1 MKKNRLLN
9 RTLSFG
15 LALALFISS
24 PASVYA
30 GEMNDASVE
39 TIVENIDQGGASD
52 EGESSGSDSTTAS
65 EGTNSESG
73 SESNDSD
80 QVSSGDSTPEANNSN
95 SDEQV
100 NKGEA
105 PESSDETTVDEAET
119 DADEKV
125 DAEADANAD
134 KDAEDED
141 EEITYEYVSNNDGT
155 HVKKWTDK
163 DGEAQEETEDCE
175 FGEDGKCVH
184 CGYEKEE
191 EEDDEEI
198 SFETTVGKVK
208 ITVKASKK
216 VLNGATSVS
225 AEKLESGKDYDN
237 VEKALSDDAEEKGR
251 KLIDFAAYDIKL
263 VNDDGD
269 YVEPTDDG
277 KVSVSIKNIEADD
290 KDAVSDAEAEVT
302 LVHFEGENNSTEFV
316 DITSEKETNL
326 DTGNDT
332 STVDVDFVTDSF
344 SIYSVAWV
352 TPSTECQIGALYW
365 GSSVFYDDNGIVA
378 NIYLVDDE
386 GNAISST
393 VQFNRNQYW
402 IYKSF
407 SNTDNLAR
415 YYRAKNNDYIE
426 RMMSDVSDMLSDY
439 GYEYNGA
446 WFLNGDEKTQI
457 TNLSYNTLWDG
468 KGWYYENNSNNWSIL
483 GGGSDNYDKTI
494 NIYITYSKGIEE
506 TYFTANLFNYKMS
519 DVNDASVGKLSDED
533 GVLLFHNQGGDLS
546 ADYNNKYY
554 SGKLWNLCDTV
565 ADSKGNPTA
574 YQGIVDSTLLNN
586 MPTFKYA
593 VADIFD
599 PDSSLFKN
607 HNYNGTSSDT
617 VAYKDVNVPFIKD
630 SDGYYVFDTT
640 SNETV
645 GKYNTYVY
653 DESSN
658 SLVRSETDSKTGFW
672 PFGSS
677 DYHFGM
683 DLQVYFNIN
692 EDGLNDDDTAATKF
706 EFAGDDDVWVY
717 IDGKLALDMG
727 GIHQTVTGDINFEN
741 GTCNVK
747 YAYNEA
753 EGLNRAIET
762 HNLYTDIL
770 GYSSV
775 EEGRKALASGGH
787 SLTIFYLERG
797 AGESNCKI
805 KFNFNDVNV
814 NVPVD
819 VSFDKVDEIG
829 NPLEGATFGLFAATD
844 TDCSGDAL
852 YEAVSTAEGK
862 VTFEDIPAGTY
873 LLKETDAPTGYKIL
887 DTIYTVTVTNGTKVI
902 EKGQVTSESAGN
914 FTIKDSS
921 GNSISKI
928 ENELEEEI
936 NPELMLDYSKEAKVE
951 NWEDR
956 TYAITLTAD
965 AYVKKL
971 EDLTVVNKSDVVLV
985 IDATNSMYFP
995 ADLKQTSVGQLDRSS
1010 TYYFIEDNDAATN
1023 YRVYYDNGWKYED
1036 ASYRYVT
1043 DANGNSVRVGGG
1055 NSGSIYESYNS
1066 WTGNYS
1072 YYKSGSSTEITSF
1085 YYSPSDGEETRLK
1098 QLQEQTTYFL
1108 KELNALCG
1116 SKCKVGIVYFNS
1128 NHGVLAQ
1135 MQSLTKDNTE
1145 NLINIINGSYATS
1158 GSLESKLSG
1167 GTYQQNGL
1175 AEAETMISNLSDS
1188 NKKYVVTLTDGCPS
1202 GDGEAEAVTKIK
1214 NRLVQKEVT
1223 LLSVGIQLSASNST
1237 ASEVLKAAASDDNY
1251 VYYSSSGAL
1260 EKIYDGIIEVITGG
1274 KIVYEYKP
1282 GTIKDVVDQRFELV
1296 SDSNNYGADSIVKNS
1311 DGTTTI
1317 TWSPSELNKWS
1328 KTIYVKAKSDF
1339 MGGNVITTNTS
1350 ESGLTVEGET
1360 YKFKQ
1365 PTVNVRLLDM
1375 ELDGDEITLLLNDEF
1390 SPSDLQKALVSY
1402 FGSNV
1407 NFDISESTINSLLT
1421 NGNATITYSY
1431 GSTDDVVGKLKLILS
1446 ASDGTPTGEK
1456 ATASKLGYHVYE
1468 YKLQAIYEADSYGD
1482 RINSVVKADTN
1493 KTAPLQTDIDAGYK
1507 LDERTDA
1514 LYTKTKSVEA
1524 SYFVNVVNAGMY
1536 LTKVGGSKLTP
1547 LEGAKYVLSGDANF
1561 KTTIYNGQSGKNGSM
1576 LFSGLGV
1583 GTYYLKETEA
1593 PKGYALSNEIF
1604 TIVIE
1609 RNDPTVAGEYKMT
1622 ITSSN
1627 NKSEVPQSSVFDV
1640 RDMVVKTSSGDVI
1653 TTYMISELS
1662 VMNVIDTIAYTLP
1675 ETGGS
1680 GVYVYTIGGIL
1691 LMIAGALLLYK
1702 NKNNK
1707 SK

>member
-15 LALALFISS
+15 LALALFLSS

-30 GEMNDASVE
+30 EGIDNASTETILENISEEADAS
-39 TIVENIDQGGASD
+39 DG
-52 EGESSGSDSTTAS
+52 GESSGSESTTAS
-65 EGTNSESG
+65 EGTNSETG
-73 SESNDSD
+73 SESKDSD
-80 QVSSGDSTPEANNSN
+80 QVSSDASTSENDSN

-100 NKGEA
+100 NKGET
-105 PESSDETTVDEAET
+105 PESSDKT
-119 DADEKV
+119 AD
-125 DAEADANAD
+125 DAEADADKKADADADAD

-141 EEITYEYVSNNDGT
+141 EEITYDYESNNDGT

-163 DGEAQEETEDCE
+163 DGVAHEETEDCE

-191 EEDDEEI
+191 DEDDEEI
-198 SFETTVGKVK
+198 TFETTVGKVK

-237 VEKALSDDAEEKGR
+237 VEKALSDNAEEKGR

-290 KDAVSDAEAEVT
+290 KSAVADAEAEVT

-332 STVDVDFVTDSF
+332 SIVDVDFVTDSF

-352 TPSTECQIGALYW
+352 TPSTGRQIGSLYW
-365 GSSVFYDDNGIVA
+365 GNQQTA
-378 NIYLVDDE
+378 NLYLVDNE
-386 GNAISST
+386 GNAIPWEIQLNT
-393 VQFNRNQYW
+393 W
-402 IYKSF
+402 ISKSF
-407 SNTDNLAR
+407 YNSDNLDK
-415 YYRAKNNDYIE
+415 YYSATNNDYFE
-426 RMMSDVSDMLSDY
+426 DMMSGISEIMADN
-439 GYEYNGA
+439 GYEYSGA
-446 WFLNGDEKTQI
+446 WYVNGNAKNQI
-457 TNLSYNTLWDG
+457 TNLSYNTTTNIHWG
-468 KGWYYENNSNNWSIL
+468 WIEYHYGWYYENNSNDWSIL
-483 GGGSDNYDKTI
+483 GGESDNYDKTI
-494 NIYITYSKGIEE
+494 NIYITYSKDTEE
-506 TYFTANLFNYKMS
+506 QYFTANLFNYEM
-519 DVNDASVGKLSDED
+519 DYVNETSVGKLPGED

-554 SGKLWNLCDTV
+554 SGKKWNLCDTV
-565 ADSKGNPTA
+565 GNSSGNPTA

-586 MPTFKYA
+586 MPSFKYA

-599 PDSSLFKN
+599 PNSSLFKN
-607 HNYNGTSSDT
+607 HNYRGTTDDT

-672 PFGSS
+672 PFGTS

-692 EDGLNDDDTAATKF
+692 ENGLNDKGTAATKF
-706 EFAGDDDVWVY
+706 EFAGDDDVWVF

-797 AGESNCKI
+797 AGASNCKI
-805 KFNFNDVNV
+805 KFNFHDVNV

-829 NPLEGATFGLFAATD
+829 NPLEGAKFGLFAATD

-862 VTFEDIPAGTY
+862 VIFEDIPAGTY

-902 EKGQVTSESAGN
+902 EKGQVTSESAGS

-936 NPELMLDYSKEAKVE
+936 DPELMLDYSKEAKVE

-995 ADLKQTSVGQLDRSS
+995 ADLQETTVNKLDQSS
-1010 TYYFIEDNDAATN
+1010 TYYFIDSDDAATN

-1036 ASYRYVT
+1036 ASYTYVT
-1043 DANGNSVRVGGG
+1043 DANGNSVKVGGG
-1055 NSGSIYESYNS
+1055 NTGTIREEYNS
-1066 WTGNYS
+1066 SAGKYS
-1072 YYKSGSSTEITSF
+1072 YYKARSSAEITTF

-1128 NHGVLAQ
+1128 GQGVLAD
-1135 MQSLTKDNTE
+1135 MQSLTKDNTD

-1167 GTYQQNGL
+1167 GTNQGNGL
-1175 AEAETMISNLSDS
+1175 AEAETMINGLSDS
-1188 NKKYVVTLTDGCPS
+1188 NKKYVVTLTDGCPTVS
-1202 GDGEAEAVTKIK
+1202 GVADAVTTIK
-1214 NRLVQKEVT
+1214 NRLVQKDVT
-1223 LLSVGIQLSASNST
+1223 LLSVGIQLSVSNSA
-1237 ASEVLKAAASDDNY
+1237 ASEVLKAAASNDNY
-1251 VYYSSSGAL
+1251 VYDKSSGAL
-1260 EKIYDGIIEVITGG
+1260 EEIYDGIIEIIIGG
-1274 KIVYEYKP
+1274 KIVYEYKA

-1296 SDSNNYGADSIVKNS
+1296 PDSNNYGADSIVKNS

-1317 TWSPSELNKWS
+1317 TWSPSELNEWS

-1431 GSTDDVVGKLKLILS
+1431 GSTQDAVGELKLILS
-1446 ASDGTPTGEK
+1446 VSNGTPTGEN

-1468 YKLQAIYEADSYGD
+1468 YKLQAIYEAYSYGD

-1561 KTTIYNGQSGKNGSM
+1561 KTTIGLSGKNGSM

-1593 PKGYALSNEIF
+1593 PKGYALSNEVF